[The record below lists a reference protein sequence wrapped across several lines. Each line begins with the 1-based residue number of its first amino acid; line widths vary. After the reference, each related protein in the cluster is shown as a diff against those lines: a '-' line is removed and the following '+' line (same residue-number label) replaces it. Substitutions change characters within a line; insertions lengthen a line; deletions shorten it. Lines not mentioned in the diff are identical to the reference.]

1 MVVHAQAVD
10 IKLLS
15 LSLET
20 RLPYLQA
27 VSDKLLAESLLEA
40 VKGGHNE
47 IQSRFTLQVILN

>member
-1 MVVHAQAVD
+1 MHAQAVD